1 MTTIRRVAIV
11 GANRIPFARSNSV
24 YATAS
29 NQDMLTATPVQRAE
43 FGEAG
48 RQYLQANFSKQA
60 ILSAYLSLYDQLLT
74 TGR

>member
-1 MTTIRRVAIV
+1 
-11 GANRIPFARSNSV
+11 
-24 YATAS
+24 
-29 NQDMLTATPVQRAE
+29 MLTATPVQRAE

-60 ILSAYLSLYDQLLT
+60 ILSAYLSLYDQLLI